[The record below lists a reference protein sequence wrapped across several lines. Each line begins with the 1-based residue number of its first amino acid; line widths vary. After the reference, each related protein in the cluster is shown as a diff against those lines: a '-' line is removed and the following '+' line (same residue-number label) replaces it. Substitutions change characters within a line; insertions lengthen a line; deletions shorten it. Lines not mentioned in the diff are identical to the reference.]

1 MSVRGGLHMDED
13 MKRLVDR
20 WIAVFREMPVLLD
33 AGLMSPMLAE
43 AERRLAEEADA
54 VEPKMAVSVTR

>member
-1 MSVRGGLHMDED
+1 MDEE

-20 WIAVFREMPVLLD
+20 WVAVFLEMPVLLD
-33 AGLMSPMLAE
+33 AGLMRPMLAE
-43 AERRLAEEADA
+43 AERRLADEAKA